1 MAGTLAGSDRLHG
14 RYSSVVARR
23 RGVNPTVSRKYR
35 LVVGTAMQGR
45 ARAPAAG
52 TVLNALANRRGSA
65 FAIDRYVEATVD
77 LDADGTVSG
86 EVTGAPDADTDLIE
100 RCVELV
106 VDAYGED
113 EGGRVRTDS
122 EVPLASG
129 LKSSSAAANA
139 TVLATLDALGE
150 RVVDRPGTDGVT
162 REDAAWLGV
171 KAARDVG
178 VTVTGAYDD
187 ATASMLG
194 GVTVTDNETD
204 TLLSQEPVDWDVLV
218 WTPPERAYSADADV
232 ERCEQLAPLADF
244 IAETALEG
252 RYAPAMTV
260 NGFAFCAALDFPA
273 EPLLEAL
280 PEAWGVS
287 LSGTGPSVTAIGQA
301 AALSTVQD
309 RWDDRE
315 GRTWL
320 TTTQN
325 DGARRI

>member
-1 MAGTLAGSDRLHG
+1 
-14 RYSSVVARR
+14 
-23 RGVNPTVSRKYR
+23 
-35 LVVGTAMQGR
+35 MQGR

-65 FAIDRYVEATVD
+65 FAIDRYVEATVE
-77 LDADGTVSG
+77 LTEDGVVAG
-86 EVTGAPDADTDLIE
+86 EVAGAPEADTALIE

-113 EGGRVRTDS
+113 EGGTVRTDS
-122 EVPLASG
+122 AVPLASG

-150 RVVDRPGTDGVT
+150 RVIDRPGADGIS
-162 REDAAWLGV
+162 RLDAAWLGV
-171 KAARDVG
+171 RAARDVG
-178 VTVTGAYDD
+178 VTVTGAFDD

-194 GVTVTDNETD
+194 GVTVTDNDTD
-204 TLLSQEPVDWDVLV
+204 TLLSRESVDWDVLV
-218 WTPPERAYSADADV
+218 WTPPERAFSADADV
-232 ERCEQLAPLADF
+232 ERCERLAPLADF

-252 RYAPAMTV
+252 RYAQAMTV

-280 PEAWGVS
+280 PSAWGVS

-301 AALSTVQD
+301 DALSNVQD
-309 RWDDRE
+309 RWAERE

-325 DGARRI
+325 DGARTT